1 MPCLNCCIYGGR
13 TKRGFIMLALYLA
26 YLDEENDIKLFEEIY
41 NSYKNQMVTLALSI
55 LKSNED
61 AEDIVN
67 DVFLNIAQKNFD
79 VVRSIKNNVD
89 LRNYLL
95 KATKNT
101 ALNKINVK
109 KRENVSLNTVDEY
122 KIDKIA
128 LLSDDDF
135 LDVICNK
142 INYNEIIEAIKSL
155 SDKYRDVL
163 YYHFVLELSI
173 PQTAKS
179 LNQTL
184 STTKQ
189 RLVRGKKL
197 LLNLLGLKGDENNG
211 NK

>member
-1 MPCLNCCIYGGR
+1 
-13 TKRGFIMLALYLA
+13 MLALYLA

-163 YYHFVLELSI
+163 YYHFVLEFSI

>member
-1 MPCLNCCIYGGR
+1 
-13 TKRGFIMLALYLA
+13 MLALYLA

-109 KRENVSLNTVDEY
+109 KRENLSLNTVDEY